1 MFINW
6 IFKSNIIFLL
16 HWNLWFLSQYIT
28 KDCFDNNLRILDY
41 FAWGI
46 AILISDV
53 LILNSVLLGF
63 QWNFILLIE
72 LGLFFDY
79 IPKIIAN
86 IIKLFQYFILSR
98 RAMRYLDLFRNF
110 TFKNRF
116 IIILY
121 LLNNNSRIWNFSRFL
136 IMQFYISIW

>member
-6 IFKSNIIFLL
+6 IFKSYIIFLL
-16 HWNLWFLSQYIT
+16 HWNLRFLSQYIT

-98 RAMRYLDLFRNF
+98 RAMRYHDLFRNF

-116 IIILY
+116 IILY